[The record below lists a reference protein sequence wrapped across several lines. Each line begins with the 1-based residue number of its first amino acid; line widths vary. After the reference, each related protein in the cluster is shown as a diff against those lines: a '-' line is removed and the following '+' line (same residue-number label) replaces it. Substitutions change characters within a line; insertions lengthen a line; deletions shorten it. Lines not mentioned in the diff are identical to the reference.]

1 MRGSKGLGGLG
12 GCITV
17 YPPGP
22 LLTVQAPTCPTGTG
36 PKLGPAPSSSAGGRN
51 VPYCPSSCSPDWH
64 RPQVQAGASSPDG
77 QLLTDADSSQLF
89 RLVTAWLA
97 PVRARP
103 APVRARPTPVSGP
116 GGGQNCWQPAGAPT
130 RQSAGRLPGRGPS
143 VTGLPVT
150 GVRYRKLCPMSRVRV
165 PGRHGEGADV
175 GPGDHHGRADVAPRR
190 VSIDFR
196 DHIFGTM

>member
-36 PKLGPAPSSSAGGRN
+36 PKLGPAPSSSAGSRN
-51 VPYCPSSCSPDWH
+51 VPYCPSSCSPGWH
-64 RPQVQAGASSPDG
+64 RPQVQAGASSQDG
-77 QLLTDADSSQLF
+77 QFLADADSSQAF

-116 GGGQNCWQPAGAPT
+116 RRGGQNFGSPLAPHPAVCWQPTGSALNCDRAAGNWGSVPQTVPKVPGQGSRKA
-130 RQSAGRLPGRGPS
+130 RRGRGRGAWGPPRKSGRGPQA
-143 VTGLPVT
+143 GL
-150 GVRYRKLCPMSRVRV
+150 
-165 PGRHGEGADV
+165 
-175 GPGDHHGRADVAPRR
+175 
-190 VSIDFR
+190 I
-196 DHIFGTM
+196 